1 MVNTVLT
8 YALSACAIFFA
19 FGFYLRRTKRGSM
32 GLATVAA
39 ACAAFSAYSD
49 AFWPMATLGVVAFWA
64 AFASLNMIDLSWR
77 TRAGLVGSL
86 AILGFLTLWPTF
98 SNVTGGRFPT
108 PQYIMNHVGARL
120 VAGLDLRGGIRL
132 VYNVD
137 VSEAIEDKRDA
148 YAETMRAELARRFGH
163 HEGDD
168 RPDEAAY
175 NKLGKQVQVL
185 TPRDE
190 PDEIL
195 VEFQDAADAAKAD
208 EQFRAQFPGLT
219 FKISADKKT
228 ATFGMKDKVATDI
241 RVKAVEQA
249 REIILR
255 RVDELGLK
263 EAAVSTRDEDIIV
276 EVPGTDEAAFQEIR
290 DLVGKTARLEFK
302 LVADEDFF
310 GPVRA
315 GLVAGDAPL
324 EGLSFL
330 SDRVSTGKS
339 EEGDYQ
345 YKGVTAARLEIGP
358 EGTAY
363 EGETDHQALE
373 RFREWTDTLGAAPDR
388 EVGFELEMERDP
400 TGQTTDK
407 PVAWRTHYLKRR
419 TEITGDLV
427 TDANAQPD
435 IQTGR
440 GWNVNLTF
448 SDRGGRLFGN
458 LTSANVGRQF
468 AIILDDRVSSAPVI
482 QEAIYG
488 GTGRITMGQGSPE
501 TQRKEAQ
508 ELEIVLHS
516 GALPAPIEPIN
527 EQRIGPS
534 LGRDSIKAGSWG
546 AVGGTVLVI
555 VFMILYYSKAG
566 LIADFAVGMNLFL
579 QLAIL
584 ASFNASMTLPGIA
597 GLALTIG
604 MSVDSNVLIN
614 ERIREEMKEGRSPRA
629 AVEIGY
635 DKALSAIVDGH
646 LTTLIAGVVLAQYG
660 TGPIKGFAVTL
671 MVGVITSIF
680 SGVVVSRV
688 FFDSWVKRRQAVT
701 TIAIG

>member
-8 YALSACAIFFA
+8 YVFSACAIFFA
-19 FGFYLRRTKRGSM
+19 FGFYLRRAKRGSM
-32 GLATVAA
+32 GLATEAA

-49 AFWPMATLGVVAFWA
+49 AFWPMATLGVIAFWA

-98 SNVTGGRFPT
+98 SNMTGGRFPT
-108 PQYIMNHVGARL
+108 PQYIMDSVGARL

-137 VSEAIEDKRDA
+137 VSEAIQDKRDA
-148 YAETMRAELARRFGH
+148 YAETMRGELARRFGH

-168 RPDEAAY
+168 RPDEEAY
-175 NKLGKQVQVL
+175 DKLAKQVQVL
-185 TPRDE
+185 TPKGD
-190 PDEIL
+190 PDSIL
-195 VEFQDAADAAKAD
+195 VEFQDPADAAKAD

-219 FKISADKKT
+219 FKISADRKT

-263 EAAVSTRDEDIIV
+263 EAAVATRDEDIIV
-276 EVPGTDEAAFQEIR
+276 EVPGTDEEAFQEIR

-310 GPVRA
+310 APVRA
-315 GLVAGDAPL
+315 NLAAGETPL
-324 EGLSFL
+324 EGLSFWNNQ
-330 SDRVSTGKS
+330 VNVGKS
-339 EEGDYQ
+339 EEGDTLN
-345 YKGVTAARLEIGP
+345 KAVVAARLEIGKD
-358 EGTAY
+358 
-363 EGETDHQALE
+363 ETDHQALE
-373 RFREWTDTLGAAPDR
+373 RFKTWTDTLDVAPDR
-388 EVGFELEMERDP
+388 EIGFELELERDP
-400 TGQTTDK
+400 SGQTTDK

-427 TDANAQPD
+427 TDASAQPD

-488 GTGRITMGQGSPE
+488 GTGRITMGQGSPQ

-534 LGRDSIKAGSWG
+534 LGRDSIKAGSYG
-546 AVGGTVLVI
+546 AVGGAVLVI
-555 VFMILYYSKAG
+555 FFMILYYSKAG

-646 LTTLIAGVVLAQYG
+646 LTTLIAGIVLAQYG
-660 TGPIKGFAVTL
+660 TGPIKGFAITL
-671 MVGVITSIF
+671 MVGVLTSIF
-680 SGVVVSRV
+680 CGVVVSRV
-688 FFDSWVKRRQAVT
+688 FFDSWVKRRKSVT
-701 TIAIG
+701 TIAMG

>member
-1 MVNTVLT
+1 VVNTVLT
-8 YALSACAIFFA
+8 YAFSICAVLLAIGA
-19 FGFYLRRTKRGSM
+19 YIRRTKRASM
-32 GLATVAA
+32 GLATIAA
-39 ACAAFSAYSD
+39 ACAAFAAHYDS
-49 AFWPMATLGVVAFWA
+49 FWPMVTLGVVAAWA
-64 AFASLNMIDLSWR
+64 AFGSLNIIDLSWR
-77 TRAGLVGSL
+77 TRTGLVGGL
-86 AILGFLTLWPTF
+86 AIIGFLTLWPTF
-98 SNVTGGRFPT
+98 NNMSDGRFPT
-108 PQYIMNHVGARL
+108 PQYIMDHVGARL

-175 NKLGKQVQVL
+175 DKLLKQVQVL
-185 TPRDE
+185 TPKGDA
-190 PDEIL
+190 DAI
-195 VEFQDAADAAKAD
+195 VIQFADAADAAKVD
-208 EQFRAQFPGLT
+208 EEFRAQFSALT
-219 FKISADKKT
+219 FKISADRKT
-228 ATFGMKDKVATDI
+228 ATFAMKDTVATDI

-276 EVPGTDEAAFQEIR
+276 EVPGTDEEAFQEIR
-290 DLVGKTARLEFK
+290 DLVGKTAKLEFK

-310 GPVRA
+310 APVRA
-315 GLVAGDAPL
+315 ELASGDVPV
-324 EGLSFL
+324 EGLTFWSN
-330 SDRVSTGKS
+330 RVNIGKS
-339 EEGDYQ
+339 DEGDNLN
-345 YKGVTAARLEIGP
+345 KTVTAARLEILP
-358 EGTAY
+358 
-363 EGETDHQALE
+363 GETDHQALD
-373 RFREWTDTLGAAPDR
+373 RFRGWTDTLDVPQDR
-388 EVGFELEMERDP
+388 EIGFELEMGRDK
-400 TGQTTDK
+400 TGVTTDE

-419 TEITGDLV
+419 TELTGDLV
-427 TDANAQPD
+427 TDASASPD
-435 IQTGR
+435 IQNPSG
-440 GWNVNLTF
+440 GWVVSLTF

-458 LTSANVGRQF
+458 LTEANVGRQF

-482 QEAIYG
+482 NEAIYG
-488 GTGRITMGQGSPE
+488 GSGQITMGNGSPQS
-501 TQRKEAQ
+501 QRKEAR

-516 GALPAPIEPIN
+516 GALPAPIEPVN

-534 LGRDSIKAGSWG
+534 LGRDSIKAGTYG
-546 AVGGTVLVI
+546 ALGGTILVT
-555 VFMILYYSKAG
+555 VFMILYYARAG

-584 ASFNASMTLPGIA
+584 ASFGASMTLPGIA

-646 LTTLIAGVVLAQYG
+646 LTTLIAGIVLAQYG
-660 TGPIKGFAVTL
+660 TGPIKGFAITL
-671 MVGVITSIF
+671 IVGVVTSIF

-688 FFDSWVKRRQAVT
+688 FFDAWVKRRKAVT
-701 TIAIG
+701 TIQMG

>member
-8 YALSACAIFFA
+8 YAFSACAILLA
-19 FGFYLRRTKRGSM
+19 IGTYIRRTKRASM

-39 ACAAFSAYSD
+39 ALAAFAASAD
-49 AFWPMATLGVVAFWA
+49 AFWPMATLGVLSAWA
-64 AFASLNMIDLSWR
+64 AFASLNMIDLNWR
-77 TRAGLVGSL
+77 TRTGLVGSL
-86 AILGFLTLWPTF
+86 AVLAFLSLWPTLNNM
-98 SNVTGGRFPT
+98 SAGRFPT
-108 PQYIMNHVGARL
+108 PQYIMDNVRSRL

-137 VSEAIEDKRDA
+137 VSEAIQDKRDA
-148 YAETMRAELARRFGH
+148 YAESMRAELAQSFGH

-175 NKLGKQVQVL
+175 VKLNEQVRISL
-185 TPRDE
+185 PKAE
-190 PDEIL
+190 PDAIVL
-195 VEFQDAADAAKAD
+195 EFASAADAAKAD
-208 EQFRAQFPGLT
+208 EQFRAQFNDLT
-219 FKISADKKT
+219 FKISSDQKT
-228 ATFGMKDKVATDI
+228 ATFAMRDNVATEI

-302 LVADEDFF
+302 LVSDDDFF
-310 GPVRA
+310 GPIREGLPA
-315 GLVAGDAPL
+315 GELPL
-324 EGLSFL
+324 KGLSFWNQQIN
-330 SDRVSTGKS
+330 VGKS
-339 EEGDYQ
+339 DQGDTLN
-345 YKGVTAARLEIGP
+345 KTVVAARLEIGENP
-358 EGTAY
+358 DGTK
-363 EGETDHQALE
+363 ETEHQALE
-373 RFREWTDTLGAAPDR
+373 RFKTWTETLEVDPDR
-388 EVGFELEMERDP
+388 EIGFELEME
-400 TGQTTDK
+400 TDSFGRSTDTA
-407 PVAWRTHYLKRR
+407 VAWQTLFLKRR

-427 TDANAQPD
+427 TDAAAKPD

-440 GWNVNLTF
+440 GWVVSLTF
-448 SDRGGRLFGN
+448 SDRGGRLFGE
-458 LTSANVGRQF
+458 LTEANVGRQF

-482 QEAIYG
+482 NEAIYG
-488 GTGRITMGQGSPE
+488 GSAQITMGRGSPE
-501 TQRKEAQ
+501 QQRADAR
-508 ELEIVLHS
+508 ELEIVLQS
-516 GALPAPIEPIN
+516 GALPAPIEPVN

-534 LGRDSIKAGSWG
+534 LGHDSIRAGTYG
-546 AVGGTVLVI
+546 AVGGSLLVI
-555 VFMILYYSKAG
+555 VFMVLYYARAG
-566 LIADFAVGMNLFL
+566 LIADFAVGMNIFL

-584 ASFNASMTLPGIA
+584 ASFGASMTLPGIA

-604 MSVDSNVLIN
+604 MAVDSNVLIN

-646 LTTLIAGVVLAQYG
+646 LTTLLAGIVLAQYG

-671 MVGVITSIF
+671 IVGVVTSIF

-688 FFDSWVKRRQAVT
+688 FFDAWVKRRKAVT
-701 TIAIG
+701 KLQMG